1 MEAKITKILVD
12 DNNKEYKIND
22 EIVFDYL
29 KNNKKYKC
37 FGTIIDIQ
45 ENYFIIEDATIDLWD
60 VVDNIKIWFTEVIN
74 GSIRIPDNDWY

>member
-12 DNNKEYKIND
+12 NNNKEYKIGN

-29 KNNKKYKC
+29 KNNKEYKC
-37 FGTIIDIQ
+37 FGTIVDIQ

-60 VVDNIKIWFTEVIN
+60 VIGDIKVWFNEVIN
-74 GSIRIPDNDWY
+74 GSIRIPDNSWD